1 MIKETLYANSYK
13 EMDFGDSGVAC
24 QWHGRQRE
32 VVRHSQSNH
41 LLTLTP
47 PPPGVKL
54 YYLSCQCQTILPF
67 FASVKLTTFP

>member
-24 QWHGRQRE
+24 LIVNDTAVRE
-32 VVRHSQSNH
+32 K
-41 LLTLTP
+41 LTETQLEQPLANAHP

-54 YYLSCQCQTILPF
+54 Y
-67 FASVKLTTFP
+67 KL

>member
-24 QWHGRQRE
+24 LIVNDTAVRE
-32 VVRHSQSNH
+32 KLYDTVRAH
-41 LLTLTP
+41 P

-54 YYLSCQCQTILPF
+54 Y
-67 FASVKLTTFP
+67 KL

>member
-24 QWHGRQRE
+24 LIVNDTAVRE
-32 VVRHSQSNH
+32 KLYDTEQPLANAH
-41 LLTLTP
+41 P

-54 YYLSCQCQTILPF
+54 N
-67 FASVKLTTFP
+67 KL